1 MFLPFEGI
9 YAEVVKK
16 ASLLEEI
23 QRDYKIII
31 TGPTTLAAILNSLQ
45 MGFRTLAIQ
54 KSSSEV
60 WKVLGAVKKE
70 FENFGGL
77 IGKAQN
83 NIQTGLNQL
92 DEVLGVRTRAINS
105 KLKNINLLDNE
116 EPTTLLND
124 FESSP
129 ED

>member
-1 MFLPFEGI
+1 
-9 YAEVVKK
+9 
-16 ASLLEEI
+16 
-23 QRDYKIII
+23 
-31 TGPTTLAAILNSLQ
+31 
-45 MGFRTLAIQ
+45 MGFRTLTIQ
-54 KSSSEV
+54 KRSSEV

-105 KLKNINLLDNE
+105 KLKNIQALESNE
-116 EPTTLLND
+116 TDTLLNFD
-124 FESSP
+124 VSNDE
-129 ED
+129 